1 MTIQPNPKHT
11 ITGRITNR
19 QGKLL
24 EGLIVRA
31 YDQDPKTP
39 ENLLP
44 LDSMSSAGADH
55 TPRGGQP

>member
-1 MTIQPNPKHT
+1 MAIQPNPEYT
-11 ITGRITNR
+11 LTGRITNR

-44 LDSMSSAGADH
+44 LEPMISAGADH
-55 TPRGGQP
+55 TPRGG